1 MNLKNKTVDIPIP
14 TIRRIPYYLRL
25 LYEYDSGG
33 NEWISATDIGDIL
46 NLNSIQVR
54 KDLTFTKVIGRPKKG
69 YMVKDLIVSIEDF
82 LGWNQRSTAVLIGAG
97 SLGEALIGFDGFKR
111 HGLEIIAAFDNDP
124 EKIGKVIRTVKIYPL
139 TDLNVYVKRN
149 EVKMGIITVPS
160 SAAQETAVK
169 MIEAGIK
176 GLWNFSPAKLQVP
189 DNIIV
194 HEEDLS
200 EGFAIMSV
208 MLKHYK

>member
-25 LYEYDSGG
+25 LYEYDNEGH
-33 NEWISATDIGDIL
+33 EWISATDIGDIL

-124 EKIGKVIRTVKIYPL
+124 GKFGKVIRSVKIYPL
-139 TDLNVYVKRN
+139 TDLNMYVQRN

-169 MIEAGIK
+169 MIGAGIK

>member
-1 MNLKNKTVDIPIP
+1 MNLKNKTVDVPIP

-25 LYEYDSGG
+25 LYEYEKDGY
-33 NEWISATDIGDIL
+33 EWISATDIGDIL

-54 KDLTFTKVIGRPKKG
+54 KDLTFTNVIGRPKKG
-69 YMVKDLIVSIEDF
+69 YLVKDLIASIEEF
-82 LGWNQRSTAVLIGAG
+82 LGWDNRTPAILIGAG
-97 SLGEALIGFDGFKR
+97 SLGEALLGFDGFKR
-111 HGLEIIAAFDNDP
+111 HGLEILAAFDNDS
-124 EKIGKVIRTVKIYPL
+124 EKAGKILRSVKIYRIS
-139 TDLNVYVKRN
+139 DLNDYVRRN
-149 EVKMGIITVPS
+149 DIKLGIITVPS
-160 SAAQETAVK
+160 SAAQETALK

-176 GLWNFSPAKLQVP
+176 GIWNFSPAKLQVP

-208 MLKHYK
+208 MLKNYK

>member
-1 MNLKNKTVDIPIP
+1 MNLKNKTVDIPLP

-25 LYEYDSGG
+25 LYEYDKMG
-33 NEWISATDIGDIL
+33 NEWISATEIGTML

-54 KDLTFTKVIGRPKKG
+54 KDLTFTEIIGKPKKG
-69 YMVKDLIVSIEDF
+69 YLVKDLIESIEDF
-82 LGWNQRSTAVLIGAG
+82 LGWNSKTAAVLIGAG
-97 SLGEALIGFDGFKR
+97 SLGVALLGFDGFKR
-111 HGLEIIAAFDNDP
+111 HGLEIIAAFDSDP
-124 EKIGKVIRTVKIYPL
+124 VKSGKIIRSVKIYPVS
-139 TDLNVYVKRN
+139 DLNEYVSRN
-149 EVKMGIITVPS
+149 EVSLGIITVPS
-160 SAAQETAVK
+160 LYAQETAQK

-176 GLWNFSPAKLQVP
+176 GIWNFSPAKLQVP

-200 EGFAIMSV
+200 EGYAIMSV

>member
-14 TIRRIPYYLRL
+14 TIRRTPYYLRL
-25 LYEYDSGG
+25 LYDYEKQGD
-33 NEWISATDIGDIL
+33 EWISATEIGEIL

-54 KDLTFTKVIGRPKKG
+54 KDLTFTNVIGRPKKG
-69 YMVKDLIVSIEDF
+69 YLVKDLIVAIEDF
-82 LGWNQRSTAVLIGAG
+82 LGWNGRTPAILIGAG
-97 SLGEALIGFDGFKR
+97 SLGEALLGFDGFRR
-111 HGLEIIAAFDNDP
+111 HGLDIVAAFDNDP
-124 EKIGKVIRTVKIYPL
+124 KKAGNILRFVKIYRIS
-139 TDLNVYVKRN
+139 DLNDYVRRN
-149 EVKMGIITVPS
+149 NIRLGIITVPS
-160 SAAQETAVK
+160 SVAQETAMI

-176 GLWNFSPAKLQVP
+176 GIWNFSPAKLQVP
-189 DNIIV
+189 DDIIV

>member
-25 LYEYDSGG
+25 LYEYDKDG

-54 KDLTFTKVIGRPKKG
+54 KDLTFTTVIGRPKKG
-69 YMVKDLIVSIEDF
+69 YLVKDLIASVEEF
-82 LGWNQRSTAVLIGAG
+82 LGWDRRTPAVLIGAG
-97 SLGEALIGFDGFKR
+97 SLGGALLGFDGFRR

-124 EKIGKVIRTVKIYPL
+124 DKAGKVVRSVKIYRIS
-139 TDLNVYVKRN
+139 DLKDYVRINNVN
-149 EVKMGIITVPS
+149 MGIITVPS
-160 SAAQETAVK
+160 SAAQETAIK
-169 MIEAGIK
+169 MIDAGIK
-176 GLWNFSPAKLQVP
+176 GIWNFSPAKLQVP

-200 EGFAIMSV
+200 EGYAIMSV

>member
-1 MNLKNKTVDIPIP
+1 MNIKNKTIDIPIP

-25 LYEYDSGG
+25 LYDFDKDGS
-33 NEWISATDIGDIL
+33 EWISATDIGDIL

-54 KDLTFTKVIGRPKKG
+54 KDLTFTNVIGRPKKG
-69 YMVKDLIVSIEDF
+69 YLVKDLIAAVEEF
-82 LGWNQRSTAVLIGAG
+82 LGWDRRTPAVLIGAG
-97 SLGEALIGFDGFKR
+97 SLGNALLGFDGFKR
-111 HGLEIIAAFDNDP
+111 HGLDIIAAFDNDP
-124 EKIGKVIRTVKIYPL
+124 EKAGKVERAVKIYRIS
-139 TDLNVYVKRN
+139 DLKDYVRRNNVSL
-149 EVKMGIITVPS
+149 GIITVPA
-160 SAAQETAVK
+160 SAAQETALK
-169 MIEAGIK
+169 MIDAGIK
-176 GLWNFSPAKLQVP
+176 GIWNFSPAKLHVP